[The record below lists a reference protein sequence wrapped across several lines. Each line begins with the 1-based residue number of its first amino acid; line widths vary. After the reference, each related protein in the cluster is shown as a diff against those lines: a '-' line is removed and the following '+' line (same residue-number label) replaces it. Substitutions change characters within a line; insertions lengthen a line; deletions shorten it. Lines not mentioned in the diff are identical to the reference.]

1 MIITIFQSRLNDEHL
16 EAYEKTAV
24 RIEALARTMP
34 GYVSI
39 KFFVADDGE
48 RLSIVEFES
57 WETMEAWRANPEHL
71 DAQRL
76 GREQFYTEFSV
87 NSFEH

>member
-1 MIITIFQSRLNDEHL
+1 MITTIFRSRLNDEHL
-16 EAYEKTAV
+16 EAYAKTAV

-34 GYVSI
+34 GFVSI
-39 KFFVADDGE
+39 KFFAAEDGE

-57 WETMEAWRANPEHL
+57 WETMKAWRANPEHL
-71 DAQRL
+71 EAQRL
-76 GREQFYTEFSV
+76 GREKFYTDFSV